1 MITKLEQVNHSLS
14 KIKTLSVFIQFW
26 LFIPFWNQERK
37 KITFRINLRQSGQVR
52 LSLEGFLAV
61 LFVLITKLVQVNRR
75 LSKITTLSVFI
86 RFWCFIPFWNQE
98 TKQIT
103 FRMNLRQS
111 GQVRLSPEG
120 CLAVLFVLRNAKPF
134 WIHKVMIQRVKDY
147 QSLKYQINIF
157 SQLIFIF

>member
-1 MITKLEQVNHSLS
+1 MKKLGGRQ
-14 KIKTLSVFIQFW
+14 KISTSYGFSMKSYGTNPTVFFCMVC
-26 LFIPFWNQERK
+26 LIPF
-37 KITFRINLRQSGQVR
+37 F
-52 LSLEGFLAV
+52 
-61 LFVLITKLVQVNRR
+61 ITKLVQVNRR

-103 FRMNLRQS
+103 FRINLRQS

-147 QSLKYQINIF
+147 QSLKYQITIF

>member
-1 MITKLEQVNHSLS
+1 VKKLGGRQ
-14 KIKTLSVFIQFW
+14 KISTSYGFSMKSYGTNPTVFFCMVC
-26 LFIPFWNQERK
+26 LIPF
-37 KITFRINLRQSGQVR
+37 F
-52 LSLEGFLAV
+52 
-61 LFVLITKLVQVNRR
+61 ITKLVQVNRR

-103 FRMNLRQS
+103 FRINLRQS

-147 QSLKYQINIF
+147 QSLKYQITIF
-157 SQLIFIF
+157 SQLIFFF

>member
-1 MITKLEQVNHSLS
+1 MKKLGGRQ
-14 KIKTLSVFIQFW
+14 KISTSYGFSMKSYGTNPTVFFCMVC
-26 LFIPFWNQERK
+26 LIPF
-37 KITFRINLRQSGQVR
+37 F
-52 LSLEGFLAV
+52 
-61 LFVLITKLVQVNRR
+61 ITKLVQVNRR

-103 FRMNLRQS
+103 FRINLRQS

-147 QSLKYQINIF
+147 QSLKYQITIF
-157 SQLIFIF
+157 SQLIFFFYAFQQGLNQPI

>member
-1 MITKLEQVNHSLS
+1 MKKLGGRQ
-14 KIKTLSVFIQFW
+14 KISTSYGFSMKSYGTNPTVFFCMVC
-26 LFIPFWNQERK
+26 LIPF
-37 KITFRINLRQSGQVR
+37 F
-52 LSLEGFLAV
+52 
-61 LFVLITKLVQVNRR
+61 ITKLVQVNRR

-103 FRMNLRQS
+103 FRINLRQS

-147 QSLKYQINIF
+147 QSLKYQITIF
-157 SQLIFIF
+157 SQLIFFFNAFQQGLNQPI

>member
-1 MITKLEQVNHSLS
+1 VKKLGGRQ
-14 KIKTLSVFIQFW
+14 KISTSYGFSMKSYGTNPTVFFCMVC
-26 LFIPFWNQERK
+26 LIPF
-37 KITFRINLRQSGQVR
+37 F
-52 LSLEGFLAV
+52 
-61 LFVLITKLVQVNRR
+61 ITKLVQVNRR

-103 FRMNLRQS
+103 FRINLRQS

-147 QSLKYQINIF
+147 QSLKYQITIF

>member
-1 MITKLEQVNHSLS
+1 VKKLGGRQ
-14 KIKTLSVFIQFW
+14 KISTSYGFSMKSYGTNPTVFFCMVC
-26 LFIPFWNQERK
+26 LIPF
-37 KITFRINLRQSGQVR
+37 F
-52 LSLEGFLAV
+52 
-61 LFVLITKLVQVNRR
+61 ITKLVQVNRR

-103 FRMNLRQS
+103 FRINLRQS

-147 QSLKYQINIF
+147 QSLKYQITIF
-157 SQLIFIF
+157 SQLIFFLMLSSKVLTNQSNALEY

>member
-1 MITKLEQVNHSLS
+1 MKKLGGRQ
-14 KIKTLSVFIQFW
+14 KISTSYGFSMKSYGTNLTVFSCMVC
-26 LFIPFWNQERK
+26 LIPF
-37 KITFRINLRQSGQVR
+37 F
-52 LSLEGFLAV
+52 
-61 LFVLITKLVQVNRR
+61 ITKLVQVNRR

-103 FRMNLRQS
+103 FRINLRQS
-111 GQVRLSPEG
+111 GQVRLSLEG
-120 CLAVLFVLRNAKPF
+120 FLAVLFVLRYAKPF

-147 QSLKYQINIF
+147 QSLKYQITIF

>member
-1 MITKLEQVNHSLS
+1 MKKLGGRQ
-14 KIKTLSVFIQFW
+14 KISTSYGFSMKSYGTNPTVFSCMVC
-26 LFIPFWNQERK
+26 LIPF
-37 KITFRINLRQSGQVR
+37 F
-52 LSLEGFLAV
+52 
-61 LFVLITKLVQVNRR
+61 ITKLVQVNRR

-86 RFWCFIPFWNQE
+86 RFWCFIPFWNQG

-103 FRMNLRQS
+103 FRINLRQS

-147 QSLKYQINIF
+147 QSLKYQITIF

>member
-1 MITKLEQVNHSLS
+1 MKKLGGRQ
-14 KIKTLSVFIQFW
+14 KISTSYSFSMKSYGTNPTVFFCMVC
-26 LFIPFWNQERK
+26 LIPF
-37 KITFRINLRQSGQVR
+37 F
-52 LSLEGFLAV
+52 
-61 LFVLITKLVQVNRR
+61 ITKLVQVNRR

-103 FRMNLRQS
+103 FRINLRQS

-147 QSLKYQINIF
+147 QSLKYQITIF

>member
-1 MITKLEQVNHSLS
+1 VKKLGGRQ
-14 KIKTLSVFIQFW
+14 KISTSYGFSMKSYGTNPTVFFCMVC
-26 LFIPFWNQERK
+26 LIPF
-37 KITFRINLRQSGQVR
+37 F
-52 LSLEGFLAV
+52 
-61 LFVLITKLVQVNRR
+61 ITKLVQVNRR

-103 FRMNLRQS
+103 FRINLRQS

-120 CLAVLFVLRNAKPF
+120 CLVVLFALRNAKPF

-147 QSLKYQINIF
+147 QSLKYQITIF

>member
-1 MITKLEQVNHSLS
+1 MKKLGGRQ
-14 KIKTLSVFIQFW
+14 KISTSYGFSMKSYGTNPTVFFCMVC
-26 LFIPFWNQERK
+26 LIPF
-37 KITFRINLRQSGQVR
+37 F
-52 LSLEGFLAV
+52 
-61 LFVLITKLVQVNRR
+61 ITKLVQVNRR

-103 FRMNLRQS
+103 FRINLRQS

-147 QSLKYQINIF
+147 QSLKYQITIF
-157 SQLIFIF
+157 SQLIFIFNAFQQGLKQPI